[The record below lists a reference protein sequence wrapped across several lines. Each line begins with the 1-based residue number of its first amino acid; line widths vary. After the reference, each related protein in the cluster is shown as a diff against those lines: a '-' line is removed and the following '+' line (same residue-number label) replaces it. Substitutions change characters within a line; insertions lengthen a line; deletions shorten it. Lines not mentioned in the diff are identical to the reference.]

1 MKLNDF
7 NFCLHYHI
15 KDVVSV
21 SFLEKTL
28 DYNIT
33 YLNGKS
39 FGLICASNPDAETN
53 SWEK

>member
-39 FGLICASNPDAETN
+39 FGLIYDSNPDAETN